1 MACSLL
7 LPLQNAKKKKKRWN
21 GDVGEG
27 PGENKKSGML
37 GEVSS
42 FDFFFLWNVFK
53 IKLDMTFSR
62 LPVEKYFL
70 IPEGA
75 LGEWN
80 SLATRLA
87 WQPGLP
93 GQVGGKIKFHGVHCN
108 TLHRIF
114 R

>member
-1 MACSLL
+1 
-7 LPLQNAKKKKKRWN
+7 
-21 GDVGEG
+21 
-27 PGENKKSGML
+27 ML

-42 FDFFFLWNVFK
+42 FDSFFCGNVFK

-75 LGEWN
+75 LGN
-80 SLATRLA
+80 GTA

-93 GQVGGKIKFHGVHCN
+93 GQGMVGRLSSMGYIVIHCTGSSGKWVMGFWGHLLLSRSSIVFVS
-108 TLHRIF
+108 F
-114 R
+114 

>member
-1 MACSLL
+1 
-7 LPLQNAKKKKKRWN
+7 
-21 GDVGEG
+21 
-27 PGENKKSGML
+27 ML

-42 FDFFFLWNVFK
+42 FDSFFCGNVFK

-75 LGEWN
+75 LGKWN

-93 GQVGGKIKFHGVHCN
+93 GQGMVGRLSSMGYIVIHC
-108 TLHRIF
+108 TGSSG
-114 R
+114 